1 MDDLTSKVTL
11 IDENGK
17 KVDFDVVTK
26 LDINNKEYLIVIPS
40 SGEESEAVALRID
53 KDKDGGDVL
62 ASVDDEKEYNLVY
75 QAYNE
80 IFLENDDD
88 TFS

>member
-11 IDENGK
+11 IDEDGK
-17 KVDFDVVTK
+17 KVDFNVVTK

-40 SGEESEAVALRID
+40 NGEESEAVALRID

-62 ASVDDEKEYNLVY
+62 ASVDDEKEYNMVY